1 MQLDVAQLSDV
12 VQQSSVV
19 QYFGRGLRPRC
30 FLMSL
35 LFQLVYCGA
44 CLVDL
49 IWLSSVMLFYSE
61 DIVQQ
66 QTICSYSLCFYLLPA
81 PISSHGEGG
90 SARGVQ
96 ATPTN
101 KSQQQYSLGLYW
113 LPAPISNQGASARDG
128 QATPTNKFKQ
138 QYSLGFYWLPVPI
151 SNQGASARGV
161 QATPTNK

>member
-30 FLMSL
+30 FLMSI
-35 LFQLVYCGA
+35 LFQLVYGGA

-101 KSQQQYSLGLYW
+101 KS
-113 LPAPISNQGASARDG
+113 
-128 QATPTNKFKQ
+128 KQ
-138 QYSLGFYWLPVPI
+138 QYSLGFYWLPALYKQPW
-151 SNQGASARGV
+151 GRGSARGV
-161 QATPTNK
+161 QATPTNKSKQQYSYDIIR